1 MSCAAC
7 SRDDGLKTASFGGLG
22 VCEEEVGRAMCRHD
36 LHLERHVQAL
46 EHLGG
51 MCHRL
56 PIGDGTHD
64 DANARGAHC
73 ACIGLLGCHGA
84 YGIRYPRDTM
94 TRSFFF
100 ALFLPPLVVCGTVI
114 GCSDDPEPS
123 PVDPTVEAGA
133 DSPAIDT
140 GTPDTGV

>member
-1 MSCAAC
+1 
-7 SRDDGLKTASFGGLG
+7 
-22 VCEEEVGRAMCRHD
+22 
-36 LHLERHVQAL
+36 
-46 EHLGG
+46 
-51 MCHRL
+51 
-56 PIGDGTHD
+56 
-64 DANARGAHC
+64 
-73 ACIGLLGCHGA
+73 
-84 YGIRYPRDTM
+84 M

-140 GTPDTGV
+140 GTPDTGDPTSVNMDIDVKKKD